1 MSDRQ
6 ADGFHA
12 RFWLNESSDFVRSL
26 SLLCP
31 LFGDL
36 PPPTPRHAT
45 PRPGARRCRRS
56 MNVIFMCRPASQSIS
71 TQPHHSGN
79 SSQLQSAP
87 AVLALASRACSGQPG
102 SALQP
107 PSSVRL
113 CLPCPAVPCHDL
125 PFLPFRFLRC
135 PPLASP
141 GQKAN
146 IHFKTCLLKVS

>member
-87 AVLALASRACSGQPG
+87 AVLALASQAARS
-102 SALQP
+102 SP
-107 PSSVRL
+107 PARYV
-113 CLPCPAVPCHDL
+113 CAYPALPCPAMTSLSCPSVFFAAL
-125 PFLPFRFLRC
+125 PSLRLDKK
-135 PPLASP
+135 PIYISKLVYS
-141 GQKAN
+141 K
-146 IHFKTCLLKVS
+146 